1 MDGLDYYYVFRNRT
15 ISFNDGEKM
24 KSLSQIHSIDDNVVE
39 GDETFHLIIN
49 SESLPENFIAEK
61 NGTTT
66 IVIQNDDG

>member
-1 MDGLDYYYVFRNRT
+1 MDGLDYYYVFKNRT
-15 ISFNDGEKM
+15 ISFKDGENM
-24 KSLSQIHSIDDNVVE
+24 KRLSQIRSIDDNLVE
-39 GDETFHLIIN
+39 GDETFNLIIN